1 MADCSPLTAVGPHGR
16 TGGASQR
23 IEEGRGDRRAAVLAS
38 TPMQAAVMS
47 PPASPTFH
55 SGMSVD
61 DNDGDK
67 GPISNS
73 RMDSSLGI
81 LTKKFVQLLQN
92 ESSGILDLNAAAVK
106 LGVQK
111 RRIYDITN
119 VLEGIGM
126 IEKKSKNMIQWSAN
140 GVNEQALKADGAAE
154 TNDLRSEIGQLEL
167 DERVLDEYIAKMD
180 ELVKNLEA
188 EESSA
193 HLGYVT
199 YEDIRSN
206 LGNRGDTLLAVKA
219 PPGTTVT
226 LHGPDQ
232 GSANSDMKHKVS
244 FLSNSGD
251 PVDVFII
258 SQHEVKSASDEGRGY
273 QVAPAKDL
281 SDFVPPPRARQD
293 IHLDSDIYLDLDMTA
308 FDSTELYGHEGMS
321 DIYK

>member
-106 LGVQK
+106 LGALPFQDANLHRLMVSTSGVQK

-140 GVNEQALKADGAAE
+140 G
-154 TNDLRSEIGQLEL
+154 
-167 DERVLDEYIAKMD
+167 
-180 ELVKNLEA
+180 
-188 EESSA
+188 
-193 HLGYVT
+193 
-199 YEDIRSN
+199 
-206 LGNRGDTLLAVKA
+206 
-219 PPGTTVT
+219 
-226 LHGPDQ
+226 
-232 GSANSDMKHKVS
+232 
-244 FLSNSGD
+244 
-251 PVDVFII
+251 
-258 SQHEVKSASDEGRGY
+258 GR
-273 QVAPAKDL
+273 K
-281 SDFVPPPRARQD
+281 RQ
-293 IHLDSDIYLDLDMTA
+293 
-308 FDSTELYGHEGMS
+308 
-321 DIYK
+321 